1 MIMILHLTRY
11 VLFSVASTKLCI
23 FDRYFRYK
31 STVSRFKQTQTSIL
45 EDNIGTFFFFFE
57 VWRFLEKLKVT
68 YLFWKAS
75 LRHVLQFSDYN

>member
-1 MIMILHLTRY
+1 MFCFLWLVLSY
-11 VLFSVASTKLCI
+11 VFLIDISGN
-23 FDRYFRYK
+23 K

-57 VWRFLEKLKVT
+57 VWRFPEKLKVT

-75 LRHVLQFSDYN
+75 LRHVLQFSDYT

>member
-1 MIMILHLTRY
+1 MFCFLWLVLSY
-11 VLFSVASTKLCI
+11 VFLIDISGN
-23 FDRYFRYK
+23 K

-75 LRHVLQFSDYN
+75 LRHVLQFSDYT

>member
-1 MIMILHLTRY
+1 MFCFLWLVLSY
-11 VLFSVASTKLCI
+11 VFLIDISGN
-23 FDRYFRYK
+23 K

-45 EDNIGTFFFFFE
+45 EDNIGTFFFFFV

-75 LRHVLQFSDYN
+75 LRHVLQFSDYT